1 MSRHKKPDAGATR
14 RAIYLLSSITGRH
27 FNTLLNAAAVFLFA
41 MLGAAMGHAVDGMA
55 ADLTAGPTA
64 AIDQGGRADG
74 E

>member
-1 MSRHKKPDAGATR
+1 MSRHKKPQHAGNVPGL
-14 RAIYLLSSITGRH
+14 YLSSITGRH
-27 FNTLLNAAAVFLFA
+27 SNTLITAAAVFLFA
-41 MLGAAMGHAVDGMA
+41 ALGAAMGHAVDGMA